1 MAIELRKYQAQ
12 AVSEVRLALGRY
24 RKVMLQAA
32 CGFGKTVCFSYI
44 ASKTIEK
51 GHRVLI
57 LSDRCEI
64 LTQNGGALEEMGIQ
78 VEYVTPKNKKVP
90 TGMCIVCMAQ
100 TLRRRIEKQEW
111 IDWLQTVDFVVIDEA
126 HSCSTDFVHPYLR
139 ENVWLLGCSATPAR
153 RSHQK
158 QLCEIYRAMVTTIST
173 KELIAQGYLAKSN
186 HYSII
191 APSLDGLNI
200 DSGTGDYNR
209 KQLAMRFE
217 NKAIYTG
224 IVDEY
229 MRLTPHKRA
238 ICFCVSAKQAIEQTK
253 IFNERGISAKYVL
266 SGSFD
271 SDDTYSGKRSD
282 VFQDFKDHK
291 FEVLVNVGV
300 AVAGFDQKDIEVVI
314 LNFATVSITRYLQA
328 TGRGSRVT
336 ETKHEFTVLDAGR
349 NFAKFGVYEADRQ
362 WSLQHDEHS
371 SSGVMAMK
379 ICDTTKKDC
388 NGHYGCGRLV
398 PTTLKVC
405 KECGYVFRTAE
416 YEYQLHLEK
425 VEEESEAGSIE
436 EFVVQK
442 RQLGWKLN
450 RICVQVG
457 LKDPDNAKRNCM
469 KAYLACSPG
478 KTEADARKF
487 WFMFDKT
494 VWQNIKH
501 KRNSEDSSPKLF

>member
-1 MAIELRKYQAQ
+1 
-12 AVSEVRLALGRY
+12 
-24 RKVMLQAA
+24 
-32 CGFGKTVCFSYI
+32 
-44 ASKTIEK
+44 
-51 GHRVLI
+51 
-57 LSDRCEI
+57 
-64 LTQNGGALEEMGIQ
+64 
-78 VEYVTPKNKKVP
+78 
-90 TGMCIVCMAQ
+90 
-100 TLRRRIEKQEW
+100 
-111 IDWLQTVDFVVIDEA
+111 
-126 HSCSTDFVHPYLR
+126 
-139 ENVWLLGCSATPAR
+139 
-153 RSHQK
+153 
-158 QLCEIYRAMVTTIST
+158 
-173 KELIAQGYLAKSN
+173 
-186 HYSII
+186 
-191 APSLDGLNI
+191 
-200 DSGTGDYNR
+200 
-209 KQLAMRFE
+209 MRFE
-217 NKAIYTG
+217 SKAIYTG

-238 ICFCVSAKQAIEQTK
+238 ICFCVSAKQAIEMTEM
-253 IFNERGISAKYVL
+253 FNERGISAKYVL

-300 AVAGFDQKDIEVVI
+300 AVAGFDQRDIEVVI

-336 ETKHEFTVLDAGR
+336 NTKHEFTVLDAGR

-425 VEEESEAGSIE
+425 VQEENSEDSIE
-436 EFVVQK
+436 SFAAKK
-442 RQLGWKLN
+442 RAEGWKLN
-450 RICVQVG
+450 RICVAVG
-457 LKDPDNAKRNCM
+457 LREPDRARRAVM
-469 KAYLACSPG
+469 TAYLACCPD

-487 WFMFDKT
+487 WFVFENN
-494 VWQNIKH
+494 VWKNVKH
-501 KRNSEDSSPKLF
+501 KRKNENDSSLFQK

>member
-1 MAIELRKYQAQ
+1 M
-12 AVSEVRLALGRY
+12 
-24 RKVMLQAA
+24 
-32 CGFGKTVCFSYI
+32 
-44 ASKTIEK
+44 
-51 GHRVLI
+51 
-57 LSDRCEI
+57 
-64 LTQNGGALEEMGIQ
+64 
-78 VEYVTPKNKKVP
+78 
-90 TGMCIVCMAQ
+90 
-100 TLRRRIEKQEW
+100 
-111 IDWLQTVDFVVIDEA
+111 
-126 HSCSTDFVHPYLR
+126 
-139 ENVWLLGCSATPAR
+139 
-153 RSHQK
+153 
-158 QLCEIYRAMVTTIST
+158 
-173 KELIAQGYLAKSN
+173 
-186 HYSII
+186 
-191 APSLDGLNI
+191 
-200 DSGTGDYNR
+200 
-209 KQLAMRFE
+209 
-217 NKAIYTG
+217 
-224 IVDEY
+224 
-229 MRLTPHKRA
+229 
-238 ICFCVSAKQAIEQTK
+238 
-253 IFNERGISAKYVL
+253 

-282 VFQDFKDHK
+282 VFQDFKNHK

-501 KRNSEDSSPKLF
+501 KRNSDGFSPKLF